1 MVSQG
6 SIPCLQATKQIRLS
20 FKVLLMRTIEN
31 KICAL
36 ISSGLQG
43 QAFDR
48 KLTKRDQVVSDG
60 QGKVEIFLWGTRVA
74 TVDGKARKITVQNGG
89 YQTVTTKS
97 RLNSILWGV
106 TADKPR
112 IYQHKYV
119 WFINVRDPLTND
131 LISKEFSSGM
141 SFDLR

>member
-1 MVSQG
+1 
-6 SIPCLQATKQIRLS
+6 
-20 FKVLLMRTIEN
+20 MRTIEN

-36 ISSGLQG
+36 ISEGLQG
-43 QAFDR
+43 KAFDR
-48 KLTKRDQVVSDG
+48 KLTKRDQVVSNG
-60 QGKVEIFLWGTRVA
+60 QGKVEVYLWGSRVA
-74 TVDGKARKITVQNGG
+74 TVDGQSRKITVQNGG

-131 LISKEFSSGM
+131 LITKEFLSGM